1 MIYSKE
7 LTNISLEQVKL
18 SQEQVNVSRLLF
30 ESGKAAESEL
40 YESEAQLAQNNLKYT
55 ESVNNLTMA
64 RLELAQLLNLEDYE
78 RFDIKF
84 SLTEDSALDFD
95 NLPSVMSVYQSALDT
110 RPAIAAAK
118 YRIASSEKSLRIT
131 KSAYY
136 PTISLG
142 GGYSNSYFYN
152 YNLPDGIEN
161 LSFNDQLKN
170 NGSQSIG
177 LTLSIP
183 IFNRFATRNSVRESR
198 LRVSAQKLQLQNARQ
213 DLLKEIQQA
222 YANATASRDKYISA
236 KKSVDAS
243 EIAYSYEE
251 KKFNAG
257 RSTSFDLNSARLR
270 LEQSKSEELQSYYQ
284 YLFRVKI
291 LEFYDGKSL
300 LQ

>member
-1 MIYSKE
+1 M
-7 LTNISLEQVKL
+7 
-18 SQEQVNVSRLLF
+18 LF
-30 ESGKAAESEL
+30 RSAESEL

-84 SLTEDSALDFD
+84 SSTEDSALDFD
-95 NLPSVMSVYQSALDT
+95 KLPSVMSVYQSALDT

-270 LEQSKSEELQSYYQ
+270 LEQSKSEELQS
-284 YLFRVKI
+284 
-291 LEFYDGKSL
+291 
-300 LQ
+300 